1 MLEVTGLPRE
11 WVDGCNSMDEVWV
24 PATFNV
30 ETFRASG
37 VTVPIRVMPL
47 GVDPGFLNPGITG
60 FRPSDRFTFLSVFEW
75 GERKAPEVLLRA
87 FAQEFK
93 ESEDAMLLL
102 AIYNRDPTI
111 DVQREVARLDLPP
124 SAPIVLMVNP
134 EFADYQMGSLYRS
147 ADCFVLSTRGEGWGM
162 PVLEAMACGLPAIAT
177 NWSGP
182 ADFLTPAVGYPLD
195 VKAMVDAEA
204 RCPYYDGFQWAEPDA
219 EHLRFLLREVFDHP
233 DDARAKGLA
242 AAADV
247 AGNYTWQHVANRV
260 TARLLE
266 LQ

>member
-1 MLEVTGLPRE
+1 VLP
-11 WVDGCNSMDEVWV
+11 
-24 PATFNV
+24 
-30 ETFRASG
+30 
-37 VTVPIRVMPL
+37 
-47 GVDPGFLNPGITG
+47 
-60 FRPSDRFTFLSVFEW
+60 
-75 GERKAPEVLLRA
+75 
-87 FAQEFK
+87 
-93 ESEDAMLLL
+93 
-102 AIYNRDPTI
+102 
-111 DVQREVARLDLPP
+111 
-124 SAPIVLMVNP
+124 
-134 EFADYQMGSLYRS
+134 
-147 ADCFVLSTRGEGWGM
+147 TRGEGWGM